1 VPVITKK
8 RIILLIGILVV
19 MLVSPFTFLFLSY
32 QLQKNDST
40 SKVALVLGAGIKNN
54 RYPSKVLENR
64 LEQSIEL
71 YKSGQIKYFLVSG
84 DNTTIDYNEPEVM
97 QNYLI
102 KQGIPKENI
111 IADFGGR
118 RTIDSCWR
126 AKNAFKADS
135 VVIVSQSFHLP
146 RAQFLCNSV
155 GLKTFT
161 SKADDS
167 SWQVKIN
174 GYVREIPASIV
185 ALWEAWSNYEAEIKP
200 DGKEVNVQNLK

>member
-8 RIILLIGILVV
+8 RFLLIIGFFVIITI
-19 MLVSPFTFLFLSY
+19 SPFTFLFLS
-32 QLQKNDST
+32 QNLRKNDTT
-40 SKVALVLGAGIKNN
+40 SNVALVLGAGIKNN

-64 LEQSIEL
+64 LEQSIKL
-71 YKSGQIKYFLVSG
+71 YKSGEVKNFLVSG

-97 QNYLI
+97 QNYLV
-102 KQGIPKENI
+102 KQGIPKANI

-135 VVIVSQSFHLP
+135 LVIISQSFHLP

-155 GLKTFT
+155 GLKTST
-161 SKADDS
+161 SIADDS
-167 SWQVKIN
+167 SWQVKLN
-174 GYVREIPASIV
+174 GYVRELPASWV

-200 DGKEVNVQNLK
+200 DGKEVNLQNLP